1 MAIRFY
7 KEFGELGYLASYSN
21 HGFLKDGVYWKTVE
35 HYYQA
40 HKFEDQKI
48 IEKIIRAETPKIAS
62 EIGRD
67 RSYSIKANW
76 EEIKVDI
83 MFDAVLAKFVAH
95 PDLAKKLME
104 TGEEEI
110 IEETVKED
118 FWGCGSQ
125 KNGKNM
131 FGKILCKVREELRN
145 FKINLEGAT
154 NNG

>member
-21 HGFLKDGVYWKTVE
+21 YGFFKDGIFWKTIE

-48 IEKIIRAETPKIAS
+48 IEKIINAETPKVAS

-67 RSYSIKANW
+67 RSYPIKENW
-76 EEIKVDI
+76 EEIKVGI
-83 MFDAVLAKFVAH
+83 MFDAVFAKFMAH
-95 PDLAKKLME
+95 PDLAKKLID
-104 TGEEEI
+104 TGNEEI

-118 FWGCGSQ
+118 FW
-125 KNGKNM
+125 
-131 FGKILCKVREELRN
+131 
-145 FKINLEGAT
+145 
-154 NNG
+154 

>member
-21 HGFLKDGVYWKTVE
+21 YGFFKEGIYWKTIE

-40 HKFEDQKI
+40 HKFEDHNI
-48 IEKIIRAETPKIAS
+48 IEKVINAETPKVAS

-67 RSYSIKANW
+67 RSYSIKEDW

-83 MFDAVLAKFVAH
+83 MYDAVLAKFMAH
-95 PDLAKKLME
+95 PDLAKKLMD
-104 TGEEEI
+104 TGNEEI

-118 FWGCGSQ
+118 FWGCGLE

-131 FGKILCKVREELRN
+131 YGKILCKVRDELR
-145 FKINLEGAT
+145 KSKYCSGEEE
-154 NNG
+154 